1 MRGGEDHAD
10 GIEAGEG
17 VPEEEGADAVGAGQ
31 HQGELVRNQQDAQD
45 HHAEDGTQDFNFFIV
60 KYQSGVLIKK
70 NFYTFLR
77 YIIVDT
83 S

>member
-17 VPEEEGADAVGAGQ
+17 VQEEEGADAVGAGQ

-45 HHAEDGTQDFNFFIV
+45 NHAEDGAQGLNFFIF
-60 KYQSGVLIKK
+60 KYQSVVLIKK
-70 NFYTFLR
+70 FL
-77 YIIVDT
+77 YI